1 MRCTCHSSPYLA
13 WREQTRKM
21 CEHSAPY
28 PELWG
33 GVMLGGEQEEGRFPG
48 SGESLNSFLLH
59 NPWDL
64 TYGQGGGTGARKC
77 KVCVCGHVR
86 RACRC

>member
-13 WREQTRKM
+13 WREHTRKV
-21 CEHSAPY
+21 CEHAAPC

-33 GVMLGGEQEEGRFPG
+33 GVMLGGEREEGRFPG

-59 NPWDL
+59 DP
-64 TYGQGGGTGARKC
+64 
-77 KVCVCGHVR
+77 
-86 RACRC
+86 